1 MAKKRVPKKIIRIV
15 RNYIQRLSKED
26 KIPIDRVI
34 IFGSRA
40 KGKSHQ
46 WSDIDVCVLSS
57 KFKEPLEVLK
67 FLWQKRN
74 KEEVMAGLEPVGF
87 TKKDFKEGSSFIE
100 EIKKTGI
107 ILKLD
112 YLQ

>member
-1 MAKKRVPKKIIRIV
+1 MAKKRVSKKIIRIV

-26 KIPIDRVI
+26 KLPIERVI
-34 IFGSRA
+34 IFGSRI
-40 KGKSHQ
+40 KGKSHK
-46 WSDIDVCVLSS
+46 WSDIDVCIISP

-74 KEEVMAGLEPVGF
+74 KEEVIAGFEPVGF
-87 TKKDFKEGSSFIE
+87 TKEDFKESSSFIE

-107 ILKLD
+107 VLK
-112 YLQ
+112 